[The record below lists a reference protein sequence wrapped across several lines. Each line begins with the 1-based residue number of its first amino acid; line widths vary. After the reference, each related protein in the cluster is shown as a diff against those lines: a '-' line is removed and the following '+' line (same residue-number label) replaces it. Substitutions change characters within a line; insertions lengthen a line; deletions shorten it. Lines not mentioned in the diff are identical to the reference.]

1 MGAAGFSG
9 LGETPGC
16 PHVNPNHGEGALMA
30 HDYTKIKM
38 KFTMENLGDGD
49 RSVTVEKKFN
59 EEGRPYLDLR
69 GRIERPSFVPLSRV
83 DATVLARVLEAMAQ
97 GLP

>member
-1 MGAAGFSG
+1 
-9 LGETPGC
+9 
-16 PHVNPNHGEGALMA
+16 MA
-30 HDYTKIKM
+30 YDYTKIKM

-69 GRIERPSFVPLSRV
+69 RSGVMLEDNVGKRSSRWRTW
-83 DATVLARVLEAMAQ
+83 ATATGA
-97 GLP
+97 

>member
-1 MGAAGFSG
+1 
-9 LGETPGC
+9 
-16 PHVNPNHGEGALMA
+16 MA
-30 HDYTKIKM
+30 YDYTKIKM

-69 GRIERPSFVPLSRV
+69 GQITRPSFAPLSRV

-97 GLP
+97 GLPE